1 MRIADLSSRLHRI
14 PLPRPWG
21 VDTTE
26 HSLIVCELST
36 DDGRTGVGFTWTP
49 RVGGAAIQ
57 AMLEHDVRP
66 AAIGLPAAPAA
77 VWDGLWRR
85 IREAGAGG
93 VTTIALAALDIAL
106 WDLSEHGL
114 IETIGRR
121 RDAVPVYGSGVN
133 RHYSLD
139 ELVDQARRW
148 AAAGLPAVKVKV
160 GGRDLREDV
169 ERVGAVR
176 EAIGP
181 GVELMVDAN
190 QLWDLPRARRAIA
203 ALAPLGLHWV
213 EEPLPAD
220 DLPAHVNLR
229 AAADVPIAV
238 GENLYTTHQFR
249 DFLAAGACDL
259 VQPNVVRV
267 GGITPFLRIA
277 ELAHAYDVPA
287 MPHLLLEL
295 SGQLACCLPLPAMVE
310 DVEDASL
317 GALGVLA
324 GPPPVSIAGGLLR
337 PGDHAG
343 HGLRFDM
350 QRLGA

>member
-1 MRIADLSSRLHRI
+1 MRIDDLRSRLYRV
-14 PLPRPWG
+14 PLPRPWAADVTG
-21 VDTTE
+21 
-26 HSLIVCELST
+26 HQLIVCELVT
-36 DDGRTGVGFTWTP
+36 DDGRTGVGFSWTP
-49 RVGGAAIQ
+49 QIGGAAIQ
-57 AMLEHDVRP
+57 AMLEHDVAP
-66 AAIGLPAAPAA
+66 AARGLPADPAA
-77 VWDGLWRR
+77 VWDRLWRHL
-85 IREAGAGG
+85 REAGAGG
-93 VTTIALAALDIAL
+93 VTTLALAGLDIAV
-106 WDLSEHGL
+106 WDLSDRGL
-114 IETIGRR
+114 VDALGRR

-169 ERVGAVR
+169 ERVTAVR
-176 EAIGP
+176 AAIGP
-181 GVELMVDAN
+181 DAALMIDAN
-190 QLWDLPRARRAIA
+190 QLWDLPGARRAIA

-229 AAADVPIAV
+229 AAVDVPIAV

-249 DFLAAGACDL
+249 DFLAAGACDV

-267 GGITPFLRIA
+267 GGITPFMRIA
-277 ELAHAYDVPA
+277 ELAHAYDVPV
-287 MPHLLLEL
+287 MPHLLTEL

-310 DVEDASL
+310 DVEDASFA
-317 GALGVLA
+317 ALGVLA
-324 GPPPVSIAGGLLR
+324 GPPPVSIEGGLLR

-343 HGLRFDM
+343 HGLRFDTA
-350 QRLGA
+350 RLGA